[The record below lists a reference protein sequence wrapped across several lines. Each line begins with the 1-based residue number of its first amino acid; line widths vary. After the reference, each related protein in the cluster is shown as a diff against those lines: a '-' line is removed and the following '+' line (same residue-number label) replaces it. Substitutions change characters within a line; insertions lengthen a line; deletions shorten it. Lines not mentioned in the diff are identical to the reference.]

1 MSFLIRGG
9 YNSLTRTVRNVYLK
23 KTNCWDNGKITTQNN
38 LYLGSISSEVNNM
51 LDITKCEKM
60 YYLTLNSN
68 VIYEDKQPI
77 DYKINLYSIP
87 EIYKHQETKIDKFI
101 LVFDIPYDKI

>member
-9 YNSLTRTVRNVYLK
+9 YNALNRTVRNVYLK
-23 KTNCWDNGKITTQNN
+23 RTNCWDDGIITTQDN
-38 LYLGSISSEVNNM
+38 LYLGSLSSEVNNM
-51 LDITKCEKM
+51 LDIIKTEKM

-77 DYKINLYSIP
+77 DYNIRLYSIP
-87 EIYKHQETKIDKFI
+87 EIYKHQETKIDKFV
-101 LVFDIPYDKI
+101 LVFDTPYYNI